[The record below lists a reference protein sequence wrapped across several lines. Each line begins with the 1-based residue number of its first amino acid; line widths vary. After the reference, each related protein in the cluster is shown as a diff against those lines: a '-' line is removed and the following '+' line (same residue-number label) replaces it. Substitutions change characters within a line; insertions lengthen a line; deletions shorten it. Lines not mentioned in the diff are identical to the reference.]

1 MAPDNNGFYEVN
13 LEFPNNTGPMLEGL
27 EKISGVVKDSRDDI
41 KAFNDALTDTIGKAS
56 QIKDF
61 FSGSVDEVEK
71 MKSLLEITSTIIQGN
86 QSLLSNNLTA
96 INEIISSVKG
106 MGGNIGQAM
115 SVLGLAGA
123 PIQNIMSGAAP
134 TASQDFSYMD
144 NTAGNIFERGTMQ
157 VPELPEFLGRKKVR
171 ANEDVLNE
179 GQVAGPPIGD
189 GVAKTPA
196 GNKLRQILER
206 DYPTLA
212 KHVPEGAEGRAA
224 EYAYGTMQNRLDTAL
239 GRRGLGGY
247 LNRHF
252 TGILSATGI
261 NQKSIRDAQRA
272 NLEPVT
278 EIGPG
283 GAVIFKKYPAGHPR
297 EGQLMYQPK
306 AEFGDTEAKTMATVD
321 KILGH
326 METGIGASVMKYAGY
341 LNVATIAYNMLHD
354 VTKFIRPLAQYAQQQ
369 GQLMGQVNYAGT
381 AGNTLKDFFQ
391 SGFDLN
397 PFYSFAD
404 VTASRNNALALGF
417 RGNNVDQYMA
427 IASQFQQQYGLN
439 QQQTMQMV
447 GGGLAFG
454 VNQNTIASTYGSVAN
469 LINNSQTSSKYGQA
483 AYMQGMQQAAAYG
496 ANSAAAAQI
505 GITSAQ
511 FGANNFVAQAA
522 GMTGNELM
530 GTQLGTALMAQ
541 QLGTSYLGV
550 YAAEQ
555 NMTGSAIQ
563 AASDESIITLLS
575 NSFGINNQT
584 IKKQSDLNQYA
595 TLLSMILPQLGVD
608 PKKVGTPKQAAT
620 WVWSLLQRYKHET
633 NKKTTRDLNKLNK
646 VRSVVSSLN
655 NSQFNAGR
663 GGDLS
668 YYMQQYQQKP
678 LETTYNKDMGGS
690 TTVQIA
696 LHPSVQHVLTTLFSN
711 QKHNATNG
719 SQPVNTLGK

>member
-157 VPELPEFLGRKKVR
+157 VPELPEFIGKKKVQ

-189 GVAKTPA
+189 GVSKIPA
-196 GNKLRQILER
+196 GNARRKALER
-206 DYPTLA
+206 DYPELS
-212 KHVPEGAEGRAA
+212 KYVPEGMEGRAA
-224 EYAYGTMQNRLDTAL
+224 ELAYGRMQSRLDKSF
-239 GRRGLGGY
+239 GNRGLGGF
-247 LNRHF
+247 LNKQF
-252 TGILSATGI
+252 KNILSSTGIDPTT
-261 NQKSIRDAQRA
+261 IRDAQRS
-272 NLEPVT
+272 NVEPIM
-278 EIGPG
+278 EG
-283 GAVIFKKYPAGHPR
+283 GVPKRYPAGHPR
-297 EGQLMYQPK
+297 EGQIMYQPK
-306 AEFGDTEAKTMATVD
+306 EDFGDTEVKTMNLVN

-326 METGIGASVMKYAGY
+326 MDTGIGASVMKYAGV
-341 LNVATIAYNMLHD
+341 LNTVTSVYGTLHD

-369 GQLMGQVNYAGT
+369 GQLMGQVNYARS
-381 AGNTLKDFFQ
+381 AGNALSDFIS

-404 VTASRNNALALGF
+404 VTASRNNAYGLGL
-417 RGNNVDQYMA
+417 RNNNVTQYMG
-427 IASQFQQQYGLN
+427 IASQFQQQYGLS
-439 QQQTMQMV
+439 QQQTAQMI
-447 GGGLAFG
+447 GGGLAYG
-454 VNQNTIASTYGSVAN
+454 VNQGDISSQYANIASLV
-469 LINNSQTSSKYGQA
+469 NNTQTSSQYAQKAFQ
-483 AYMQGMQQAAAYG
+483 QGMQQASAYG

-505 GITSAQ
+505 GVSSAQ
-511 FGANNFVAQAA
+511 FGAGNFIAQAA

-563 AASDESIITLLS
+563 KASDESIINLLS
-575 NSFGINNQT
+575 ASFGINNQT
-584 IKKQSDLNQYA
+584 IKKESDLNQYA
-595 TLLSMILPQLGVD
+595 TLLSMVLPQLGVD
-608 PKKVGTPKQAAT
+608 PKKVGTPRQAKT
-620 WVWSLLQRYKHET
+620 WVWQLFQRYKHET
-633 NKKTTRDLNKLNK
+633 NKNTVRAVNDLNKVKASVKKIEHSIGDTTHGFSSRYAVAQHTADMSALNDA
-646 VRSVVSSLN
+646 N
-655 NSQFNAGR
+655 NAVNAGMT
-663 GGDLS
+663 GNTKVEIS
-668 YYMQQYQQKP
+668 
-678 LETTYNKDMGGS
+678 
-690 TTVQIA
+690 
-696 LHPSVQHVLTTLFSN
+696 LHPKIQHLLTTTIRTN
-711 QKHNATNG
+711 QNNATNG
-719 SQPVNTLGK
+719 SQPLNTLGK